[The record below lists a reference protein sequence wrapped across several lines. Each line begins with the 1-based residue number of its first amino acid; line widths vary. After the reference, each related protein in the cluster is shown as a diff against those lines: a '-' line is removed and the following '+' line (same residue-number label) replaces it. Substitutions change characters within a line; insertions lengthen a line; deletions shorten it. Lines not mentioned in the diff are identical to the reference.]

1 MWRPIPDVCGTIAAP
16 LAYNEPAPGG
26 NSAGLLAMRR
36 LRWER
41 DGRWVGLPVGAVPLY
56 PTQS

>member
-1 MWRPIPDVCGTIAAP
+1 MAAYPDVCGAIAAP
-16 LAYNEPAPGG
+16 LAHNEPALVG

-41 DGRWVGLPVGAVPLY
+41 DGRWVELPVGAVPLY